1 MLHRLTIGHLDP
13 AAVECRQTVPTKA
26 LDMDVVHRH
35 LRDLGERDADGAM
48 TLGGC
53 KVQFENGAVRC
64 LWKGGRTNRLAEEFA
79 LRVQKDTGC
88 LSRRGRLSGHRA
100 RRARGFERSG
110 AWGGFR
116 RCPGPLIAVSLG

>member
-13 AAVECRQTVPTKA
+13 TAVERRQTVPTKA

-35 LRDLGERDADGAM
+35 LRDLGERDADGTM

-88 LSRRGRLSGHRA
+88 LIADVGGYRVIEPDELVGFSDQAHGAASEGVRGR
-100 RRARGFERSG
+100 
-110 AWGGFR
+110 
-116 RCPGPLIAVSLG
+116 